1 MQSTKSADLIDHIKF
16 LPWRQLSGC
25 NVTRPFLS
33 LWREWLAR
41 LTYMYSYTSHTPPPT
56 SHTHSHPHQVKQIEK
71 RDAVLTSAQ
80 QIDRLL
86 KPGSKYLNLNPYE
99 VHPIKSPM
107 MCVMTS
113 DNTALLM
120 FCHCVLIPHTHA
132 CWPCHSWPLPPP
144 RPAPPL
150 PKKYDIKKGIKLLN
164 SRPYLPVWHTCTIN
178 KCPSEHCPCYRSV
191 WEQD

>member
-16 LPWRQLSGC
+16 LLWRQLSGC
-25 NVTRPFLS
+25 NMTRPFLS
-33 LWREWLAR
+33 LRRVWLAR
-41 LTYMYSYTSHTPPPT
+41 LTYMYSYT

-107 MCVMTS
+107 MCMMTS
-113 DNTALLM
+113 DNTALLV

-132 CWPCHSWPLPPP
+132 C
-144 RPAPPL
+144 
-150 PKKYDIKKGIKLLN
+150 
-164 SRPYLPVWHTCTIN
+164 
-178 KCPSEHCPCYRSV
+178 
-191 WEQD
+191 